1 MSATA
6 PQGKPEDRRKFLR
19 LNVGIS
25 TTYELLPAGVSNRT
39 TARNISESGVLL
51 SVLQPIEPGTRMH
64 IEVPLPGRPQPIK
77 FVGEVR
83 WCRPQPPEE
92 QKLSVPLMNIG
103 VEFVEIAPQD
113 VLAIAQFVEAQLKL
127 QQGPSH

>member
-1 MSATA
+1 MSASA
-6 PQGKPEDRRKFLR
+6 PQRTPEDRRKFLR

-25 TTYELLPAGVSNRT
+25 TTYELLPAGLANRT
-39 TARNISESGVLL
+39 TAKNISASGVLL
-51 SVLQPIEPGTRMH
+51 SVLQPIEPGTRMKV
-64 IEVPLPGRPQPIK
+64 EVPLPGRPKPLT

-103 VEFVEIAPQD
+103 VEFVDISPQD
-113 VLAIAQFVEAQLKL
+113 VLAIAQFVENQLKL
-127 QQGPSH
+127 PQGPSH